1 MTAEEKANKYVE
13 KTILVLYSD
22 SELMQDF
29 VQKQMKYV
37 KVDFLAGYNEAM
49 RWRNPIDDPPKC
61 NDLMQIKYV
70 NIFSDDIIYEHDRY
84 LGDMGMWGI
93 EQSVDIKVLAWR
105 PIK

>member
-1 MTAEEKANKYVE
+1 MKTAEEKANEYLCKSIGVPLGSPLNAAYNGF
-13 KTILVLYSD
+13 I
-22 SELMQDF
+22 
-29 VQKQMKYV
+29 
-37 KVDFLAGYNEAM
+37 AGYAEAM
-49 RWRNPIDDPPKC
+49 RWRDSANDPPKC